1 MMKKLLGILVLGLL
15 LGGNAYADSYLSDE
29 KCASLAGEANTNYS
43 ARIIINKCRWQR
55 DVMFSFNYDE
65 DLKCAIK
72 SGKAK
77 TEYAAQKIYR
87 DCW

>member
-1 MMKKLLGILVLGLL
+1 MKKILSILVLSLL
-15 LGGNAYADSYLSDE
+15 LSGNAYADSYLSDE

>member
-1 MMKKLLGILVLGLL
+1 MKKLLGILVLGLL
-15 LGGNAYADSYLSDE
+15 FSGSAYADSYLSDE

>member
-1 MMKKLLGILVLGLL
+1 MKKLFSTILVLGFLFSV
-15 LGGNAYADSYLSDE
+15 NAYADSYLSDE